1 MSKLIRN
8 YMRDAILKVLASHG
22 LEDAFLSAAD
32 FHARVVC
39 GGYMPLVIEKHTKTV
54 SITHY
59 YEQNGD
65 LVPDPDMEFY
75 LTEFGWVPAAI
86 QFCTGTYRRA
96 TEYNDEGKLMANKKE
111 LRDQEAFAKMWARNI
126 LAHGFADPKRSRI
139 EKSSNE

>member
-8 YMRDAILKVLASHG
+8 YMRDAIIKVLAAHG
-22 LEDAFLSAAD
+22 LSVEFEKSSE

-39 GGYMPLVIEKHTKTV
+39 DGFMPLVIEKHTKTV

-86 QFCTGTYRRA
+86 QFCTGNYRRA
-96 TEYNDEGKLMANKKE
+96 TEYNNEGKLMANKKE

-126 LAHGFADPKRSRI
+126 LAQGFADSQRSSI
-139 EKSSNE
+139 EKSSSE